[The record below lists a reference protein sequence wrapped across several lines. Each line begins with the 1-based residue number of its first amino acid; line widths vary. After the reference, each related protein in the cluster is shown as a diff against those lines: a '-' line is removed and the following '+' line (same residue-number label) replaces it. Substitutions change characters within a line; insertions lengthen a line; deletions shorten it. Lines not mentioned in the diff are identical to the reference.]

1 MGLPHQ
7 KGPARSRPRLPLT
20 CAGSREQ
27 GLRTLPS
34 PCGVARAVVGL
45 GGLRSP
51 SRLDPNP
58 SSTACSCTLP
68 TKSIHPLEGSVS
80 PGNATAK
87 IPASQSCPE
96 GSSAF
101 HTYWLSLSTSWQNYF
116 QNQMQVGCMRQ
127 LRSAL
132 DGNCGGRYHCHAPAP
147 HDCGTCGAI
156 WSRSINA

>member
-34 PCGVARAVVGL
+34 PFGVARAVVGL
-45 GGLRSP
+45 GVFGAHRAWIRIPAPQLAPVPCRP
-51 SRLDPNP
+51 SQ
-58 SSTACSCTLP
+58 STLWR
-68 TKSIHPLEGSVS
+68 
-80 PGNATAK
+80 AK

-116 QNQMQVGCMRQ
+116 QNQIQVGCMRQ
-127 LRSAL
+127 LGSAL
-132 DGNCGGRYHCHAPAP
+132 GGSCGGRYHCHAPAP
-147 HDCGTCGAI
+147 HDSGTCGGI
-156 WSRSINA
+156 WSRSVNA